1 MHTLETL
8 SIIETTHISSVDMM
22 IFIDRGTKLVTIGSR
37 QHNSVLVYSMNDY
50 QLACASHLPHGR
62 LVGLSEVKPYFRDVG
77 NSTDRV
83 LVACTSKSVL
93 LLDINTNLTYTAYQ
107 LDSKPT

>member
-22 IFIDRGTKLVTIGSR
+22 IFIDRGTKLVTIVSS
-37 QHNSVLVYSMNDY
+37 QHNRVLVH

-77 NSTDRV
+77 NSTDRL

-93 LLDINTNLTYTAYQ
+93 LLDISTTLTYTAYQ